1 MKRIE
6 DYEKLLTS
14 GHLKQCYLS
23 DIFLSLQRSEKTG
36 ILELK
41 NGPICKKV
49 YIKNGNMIFAASN
62 QEEDRLGE
70 FLVKAEK
77 ITLDQYYQSIEG
89 MKRTGKRQGTV
100 LVELGY
106 LKPKD
111 LVWAVTHQVEEIILS
126 LFQWED
132 GEFEFKEGLL
142 PSEEVITLKL
152 STANLIYRGIKRI
165 NNVTYIKNASPPM
178 NAILYYSAEPI
189 DLFQDIKLEEKDKGI
204 LSLID
209 GIRKVLDIISLS
221 PLGSLQTMKIL
232 YALMS
237 TRIIEIKEK
246 GQIIEDKIGEKI
258 LKEPEGEFDSAFVEK
273 VEALYDRLTSTDYY
287 TILGIT
293 KWYTSA
299 EIKGAYYRKAKEF
312 HPDKHFYL
320 SSETLKNK
328 LNTVFSHL
336 TIAYKTLSDLKMRRE
351 YDTGLSSRAAPTE
364 SSNSEV
370 ARIKFMEGTAA
381 FRRKS
386 YAEAAELFRQAVN
399 LKNSIAVYHFN
410 LGLALVKE
418 KKFREAQEAM
428 NNALKLDP
436 SNASYMAELGHIYL
450 GLGFVLRAKAIF
462 EKSIKFDPTNERA
475 AAGLALIK
483 T

>member
-1 MKRIE
+1 MKGIE
-6 DYEKLLTS
+6 DYEKLSTS
-14 GHLKQCYLS
+14 GYLKQCHLS

-41 NGPICKKV
+41 NGSLCKKV

-62 QEEDRLGE
+62 HEEDRLGE
-70 FLVKAEK
+70 FLMKAEK

-89 MKRTGKRQGTV
+89 MKRKGKRQGTV

-111 LVWAVTHQVEEIILS
+111 LIWAITHQVEEIILS

-132 GEFEFKEGLL
+132 GEFEFKEGIL

-165 NNVTYIKNASPPM
+165 NNVTYIKNACPPM

-189 DLFQDIKLEEKDKGI
+189 DLFQDITLEEKDKGV

-209 GIRKVLDIISLS
+209 GSRKVLDIISLS
-221 PLGSLQTMKIL
+221 PLSNLQTMKIL

-237 TRIIEIKEK
+237 TRIIEIKEEGK
-246 GQIIEDKIGEKI
+246 IIEDKIGEKI
-258 LKEPEGEFDSAFVEK
+258 LKEPEGEFDPAFVEK
-273 VEALYDRLTSTDYY
+273 VETIYDRLSSTDYY

-293 KWYTSA
+293 KWNTSA

-312 HPDKHFYL
+312 HPDKHFHL
-320 SSETLKNK
+320 PSETLKNK
-328 LNTVFSHL
+328 LNAVFSYL
-336 TIAYKTLSDLKMRRE
+336 TVAYKTLSDLKMRRE
-351 YDTGLSSRAAPTE
+351 YDIGLSSRSAPME

-370 ARIKFMEGTAA
+370 ARIKFMEGNAA

-410 LGLALVKE
+410 LGLALVKD

-462 EKSIKFDPTNERA
+462 EKTIKFDPTNERA
-475 AAGLALIK
+475 VEGLALIK